1 MFFSSFMSGVPKMED
16 CGTCAPM
23 AAFEEV
29 MFSICLLGYS
39 AELESI
45 IVAKQLDD
53 LADGESSSALLFW
66 RSTRSED

>member
-1 MFFSSFMSGVPKMED
+1 MEHGLWQSHVPRGVP
-16 CGTCAPM
+16 
-23 AAFEEV
+23 EEGGV
-29 MFSICLLGYS
+29 LHLPAELGYS